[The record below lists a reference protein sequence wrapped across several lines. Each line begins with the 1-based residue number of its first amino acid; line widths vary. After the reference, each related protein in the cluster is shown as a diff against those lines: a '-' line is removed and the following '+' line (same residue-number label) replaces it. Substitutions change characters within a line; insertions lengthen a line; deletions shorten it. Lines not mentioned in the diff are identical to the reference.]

1 MDSENTFV
9 DTLKSYSS
17 IIVFSLITISFL
29 YWFYQ
34 NIIKDSNQNNN
45 NNINNNLIY
54 NNNNNSQNNQR
65 QEVRNIK
72 QKMTISINGLLFFNS
87 KVTNDDLPKIYETLD
102 SLSDKYN
109 LFLIVKLENNDEVYK
124 IKDEILEKLEPIIED
139 NIVYKHRILFCTTN
153 DGLCAMIRSLDPI
166 IHIEFDDYVV
176 INLIRYINEF
186 WFINSKMDKEIKE
199 IHNKIEKDTNNAKLD
214 TKDLMK
220 KIKFYKSIDEMLSK
234 L

>member
-9 DTLKSYSS
+9 ETLKNYSS
-17 IIVFSLITISFL
+17 LIVFSLITIYFL
-29 YWFYQ
+29 YWIYE

-54 NNNNNSQNNQR
+54 NNNLQNNQR
-65 QEVRNIK
+65 LELRNIK

-87 KVTNDDLPKIYETLD
+87 KITNDDLPKIYETLD
-102 SLSDKYN
+102 SLSEKYN
-109 LFLIVKLENNDEVYK
+109 LFLIVKLENNDEIYK
-124 IKDEILEKLEPIIED
+124 IKDEILEKLETIIED
-139 NIVYKHRILFCTTN
+139 NIVYKHRILFCSTK

-166 IHIEFDDYVV
+166 IHIEFDDYVI

>member
-9 DTLKSYSS
+9 ETLKNYSS
-17 IIVFSLITISFL
+17 LIVFSLITIYFL
-29 YWFYQ
+29 YWIYE

-54 NNNNNSQNNQR
+54 NNNLQNNQR
-65 QEVRNIK
+65 LELRNIK

-87 KVTNDDLPKIYETLD
+87 KITNDDLPKIYETLD
-102 SLSDKYN
+102 SLSEKYN
-109 LFLIVKLENNDEVYK
+109 LFLIVKLENNDEIYK
-124 IKDEILEKLEPIIED
+124 IKDEILEKLETIIED
-139 NIVYKHRILFCTTN
+139 NIVYKHRILFCSTK

-166 IHIEFDDYVV
+166 IHIEFDDYVI

-186 WFINSKMDKEIKE
+186 WFINSEIDKEIKE
-199 IHNKIEKDTNNAKLD
+199 IHNKIENDTNNAKLD
-214 TKDLMK
+214 TKDLMN
-220 KIKFYKSIDEMLSK
+220 KIKFFKSTEEMLSK

>member
-9 DTLKSYSS
+9 ETLKNYSS
-17 IIVFSLITISFL
+17 LIVFSLITIYFL
-29 YWFYQ
+29 YWIYE

-54 NNNNNSQNNQR
+54 NNNLQNNQR
-65 QEVRNIK
+65 LELRNIK

-109 LFLIVKLENNDEVYK
+109 LFLIVKLENNDEIYK
-124 IKDEILEKLEPIIED
+124 IKDEILEKLETIIED
-139 NIVYKHRILFCTTN
+139 NIVYKHRILFCSTK

-166 IHIEFDDYVV
+166 IHIEFDDYVI

-186 WFINSKMDKEIKE
+186 WFINSEIDKEIKV
-199 IHNKIEKDTNNAKLD
+199 IHNKIENDTNNAKLD
-214 TKDLMK
+214 TKDLMN
-220 KIKFYKSIDEMLSK
+220 KIKFFKSTEEMLSK

>member
-17 IIVFSLITISFL
+17 LIVFTLITISFL

-54 NNNNNSQNNQR
+54 NNNLQNNQR
-65 QEVRNIK
+65 LELRNIK

-87 KVTNDDLPKIYETLD
+87 KITNDDLPKIYEALD
-102 SLSDKYN
+102 SLSEKYN
-109 LFLIVKLENNDEVYK
+109 LFLIVKLENNNEIYK
-124 IKDEILEKLEPIIED
+124 IKDEILEKLETIIED
-139 NIVYKHRILFCTTN
+139 NIVYKHRILFCSTK

-166 IHIEFDDYVV
+166 IHIEFDDYVI

-186 WFINSKMDKEIKE
+186 WFINSEIDKEIKE
-199 IHNKIEKDTNNAKLD
+199 IHNKIENDTNNAKLD
-214 TKDLMK
+214 TKDLMN
-220 KIKFYKSIDEMLSK
+220 KIKFYKSTEEMLSK

>member
-17 IIVFSLITISFL
+17 LIVFTLITISFL

-54 NNNNNSQNNQR
+54 NNNLQNIQR
-65 QEVRNIK
+65 HEVRNIK

-102 SLSDKYN
+102 SLSEKYN
-109 LFLIVKLENNDEVYK
+109 LFLIVKLENNNEIYK
-124 IKDEILEKLEPIIED
+124 IKDEILEKLETIIED
-139 NIVYKHRILFCTTN
+139 NIVYKHRILFCSTK

-166 IHIEFDDYVV
+166 IHIEFDDYVI

-186 WFINSKMDKEIKE
+186 WFINSEIDKEIKE
-199 IHNKIEKDTNNAKLD
+199 IHNKIENDTNNAKLD
-214 TKDLMK
+214 TKDLMN
-220 KIKFYKSIDEMLSK
+220 KIKFYKSTEEMLSK

>member
-9 DTLKSYSS
+9 ETLKNYSS
-17 IIVFSLITISFL
+17 LIVFSLITIYFL
-29 YWFYQ
+29 YWIYE

-54 NNNNNSQNNQR
+54 NNNLQNNQR
-65 QEVRNIK
+65 LELRNIK

-87 KVTNDDLPKIYETLD
+87 KITNDDLPKIYETLD
-102 SLSDKYN
+102 SLSEKYN
-109 LFLIVKLENNDEVYK
+109 LFLIVKLENNDEIYK

-139 NIVYKHRILFCTTN
+139 NIVYKHRILFCSTK

-166 IHIEFDDYVV
+166 IHIEFDDYVI

-186 WFINSKMDKEIKE
+186 WFINSEIDKEIKE
-199 IHNKIEKDTNNAKLD
+199 IHNKIENDTNNAKLD
-214 TKDLMK
+214 TKDLMN
-220 KIKFYKSIDEMLSK
+220 KIKFFKSTEEMLSK

>member
-1 MDSENTFV
+1 M
-9 DTLKSYSS
+9 
-17 IIVFSLITISFL
+17 
-29 YWFYQ
+29 
-34 NIIKDSNQNNN
+34 
-45 NNINNNLIY
+45 
-54 NNNNNSQNNQR
+54 
-65 QEVRNIK
+65 
-72 QKMTISINGLLFFNS
+72 
-87 KVTNDDLPKIYETLD
+87 
-102 SLSDKYN
+102 
-109 LFLIVKLENNDEVYK
+109 
-124 IKDEILEKLEPIIED
+124 
-139 NIVYKHRILFCTTN
+139 
-153 DGLCAMIRSLDPI
+153 SLDPI

>member
-9 DTLKSYSS
+9 ETLKNYSS
-17 IIVFSLITISFL
+17 LIVFSLITIYFL
-29 YWFYQ
+29 YWIYE

-54 NNNNNSQNNQR
+54 NNNLQNNQR
-65 QEVRNIK
+65 LELRNIK

-87 KVTNDDLPKIYETLD
+87 KITNDDLPKIYETLD
-102 SLSDKYN
+102 SLSEKYN
-109 LFLIVKLENNDEVYK
+109 LFLIVKLENNDEIYK
-124 IKDEILEKLEPIIED
+124 IKDEILEKLETIIED
-139 NIVYKHRILFCTTN
+139 NIVYKHRILFCSTK

-166 IHIEFDDYVV
+166 IHIEFDDYVI

-186 WFINSKMDKEIKE
+186 WFINSEIDKEIKV
-199 IHNKIEKDTNNAKLD
+199 IHNKIENDTNNAKLD
-214 TKDLMK
+214 TKDLMN
-220 KIKFYKSIDEMLSK
+220 KIKFFKSTEEMLSK

>member
-9 DTLKSYSS
+9 ETLKNYSS
-17 IIVFSLITISFL
+17 LIVFSLITIYFL
-29 YWFYQ
+29 YWIYE

-54 NNNNNSQNNQR
+54 NNNLQNNQR
-65 QEVRNIK
+65 LELRNIK

-87 KVTNDDLPKIYETLD
+87 KITNDDLPKIYETLD
-102 SLSDKYN
+102 SLSEKYN
-109 LFLIVKLENNDEVYK
+109 LFLIVKLENNDEIYK
-124 IKDEILEKLEPIIED
+124 IKDEILEKLETIIED
-139 NIVYKHRILFCTTN
+139 NIIYKHRILFCSTK

-166 IHIEFDDYVV
+166 IHIEFDDYVI

-186 WFINSKMDKEIKE
+186 WFINSEIDKEIKV
-199 IHNKIEKDTNNAKLD
+199 IHNKIENDTNNAKLD
-214 TKDLMK
+214 TKDLMN
-220 KIKFYKSIDEMLSK
+220 KIKFFKSTEEMLSK